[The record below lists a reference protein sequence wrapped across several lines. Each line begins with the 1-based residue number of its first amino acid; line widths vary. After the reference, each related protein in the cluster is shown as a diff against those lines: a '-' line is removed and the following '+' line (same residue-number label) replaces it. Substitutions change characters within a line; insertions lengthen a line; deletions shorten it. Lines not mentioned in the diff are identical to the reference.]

1 LNLIENLIKAAGK
14 LESLQ
19 GAKPGTGG
27 KGSTGTGSNQIRSLQ
42 RATQIKAD
50 TSRRENNAQPKGSNV
65 KKTKQGAHVK
75 KQKDRQKLE
84 HLDNRTRNESARDQ
98 RMEERERAAGLYL
111 AGGDPMSGRRPSGMK
126 AGEGEKKD
134 KSEQQ
139 IEQLKEVNK
148 KLSKLDGAL
157 SGDN

>member
-1 LNLIENLIKAAGK
+1 M
-14 LESLQ
+14 
-19 GAKPGTGG
+19 T
-27 KGSTGTGSNQIRSLQ
+27 
-42 RATQIKAD
+42 
-50 TSRRENNAQPKGSNV
+50 
-65 KKTKQGAHVK
+65 
-75 KQKDRQKLE
+75 
-84 HLDNRTRNESARDQ
+84 
-98 RMEERERAAGLYL
+98 ERERGAGLYL
-111 AGGDPMSGRRPSGMK
+111 AGGDPMSGRRAPSGMK

>member
-1 LNLIENLIKAAGK
+1 
-14 LESLQ
+14 
-19 GAKPGTGG
+19 
-27 KGSTGTGSNQIRSLQ
+27 
-42 RATQIKAD
+42 
-50 TSRRENNAQPKGSNV
+50 
-65 KKTKQGAHVK
+65 
-75 KQKDRQKLE
+75 
-84 HLDNRTRNESARDQ
+84 
-98 RMEERERAAGLYL
+98 
-111 AGGDPMSGRRPSGMK
+111 MSGRRPSGMK